1 MNLIRGKLLTEAD
14 DDDEIDEPN
23 FTTDTLTEVLDDLV
37 HNNGATY
44 VSVEDLATQE
54 LGAVYDKSKFDM
66 QEESNKDMEE
76 EKTSKP
82 VDEITEIKYEVVNAC
97 VHMWNSISEQKIMNG
112 VAQARYFL
120 LQMISANDSELDGV
134 VRAYEWPEIRD
145 WQPKAHF

>member
-1 MNLIRGKLLTEAD
+1 
-14 DDDEIDEPN
+14 
-23 FTTDTLTEVLDDLV
+23 
-37 HNNGATY
+37 
-44 VSVEDLATQE
+44 
-54 LGAVYDKSKFDM
+54 M

-97 VHMWNSISEQKIMNG
+97 VDMWNSISEQKIMNG
-112 VAQARYFL
+112 VAQTRYLL

-134 VRAYEWPEIRD
+134 ARAYEWPEIRD